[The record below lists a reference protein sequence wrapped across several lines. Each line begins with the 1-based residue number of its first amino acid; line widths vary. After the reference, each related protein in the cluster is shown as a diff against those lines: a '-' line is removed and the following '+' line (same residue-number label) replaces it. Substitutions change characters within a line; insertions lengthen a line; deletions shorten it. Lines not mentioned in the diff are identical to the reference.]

1 MAQLSFLSIALN
13 RKKLRCER
21 FLDEMSK
28 AVPWQMLVSEI
39 QPYYAGN
46 QDTNKDTG
54 NGVSRDTNKGTGNDV
69 NKNTN
74 KGGRPQFPIEL
85 MLKIHC
91 LQQWYNL
98 SDPAA
103 EDAIYDRCSFQ
114 KFLAL
119 DLISDRVPD
128 ETTILNFRHLL
139 EKHNL
144 SEAIFDAV
152 NHFLEEKNLLVK
164 EGTAVDATLIAAPT
178 STKNKDKSRDPEMS
192 STKKN
197 NQWHFGMKAHIGVQ
211 TQGKPLVHSVAASTA
226 KEHDSI
232 KTYDLLHGEENAV
245 FGDKAY
251 DDQAL
256 KQACRQQGIFY
267 GITNKA
273 KSKHSLSAKQK
284 KRNQQFSSVRAKV
297 EHPFQV
303 IKCIWNYR
311 KVRYRGLKKNM
322 GQLNVLFALSNL
334 FMIRKQLLPIPIH
347 I

>member
-13 RKKLRCER
+13 KKKLRCEK
-21 FLDEMSK
+21 FLDEMLK
-28 AVPWQMLVSEI
+28 VVPWQMLVSEI
-39 QPYYAGN
+39 SPYYTNN
-46 QDTNKDTG
+46 QN
-54 NGVSRDTNKGTGNDV
+54 NFSSRSGLNQ
-69 NKNTN
+69 
-74 KGGRPQFPIEL
+74 GGRPSFPLEL

-103 EDAIYDRCSFQ
+103 EDAIYDRSSFQ
-114 KFLAL
+114 KFLSL
-119 DLISDRVPD
+119 DLISDKVPD

-164 EGTAVDATLIAAPT
+164 EGTSLDATLIAAPT

-197 NQWHFGMKAHIGVQ
+197 NQWYFGMKAHIGVQ
-211 TQGKPLVHSVAASTA
+211 SRGKPLVHSIVATTA
-226 KEHDSI
+226 KEHDSV
-232 KTYDLLHGEENAV
+232 KTYDLLHGEEEAV

-256 KQACRQQGIFY
+256 KQSCRQQGIFY

-273 KSKHSLSAKQK
+273 KSKHPLSNKQK
-284 KRNQQFSSVRAKV
+284 KRNKQFSSVRASV

-303 IKCIWNYR
+303 IKCSWNYR

-322 GQLNVLFALSNL
+322 GQLNILFALSNL
-334 FMIRKQLLPIPIH
+334 FMIRKQLMPIPIH
-347 I
+347 V

>member
-13 RKKLRCER
+13 KKKLRCEK
-21 FLDEMSK
+21 FLDEMLK
-28 AVPWQMLVSEI
+28 VVPWQMLVSEI
-39 QPYYAGN
+39 SPYYTNN
-46 QDTNKDTG
+46 QN
-54 NGVSRDTNKGTGNDV
+54 NFSSRSGLNQ
-69 NKNTN
+69 
-74 KGGRPQFPIEL
+74 GGRPSFPLEL

-103 EDAIYDRCSFQ
+103 EDAIYDRSSFQ
-114 KFLAL
+114 KFLSL
-119 DLISDRVPD
+119 DLISDKVPD

-164 EGTAVDATLIAAPT
+164 EGTSLDATLIAAPT

-197 NQWHFGMKAHIGVQ
+197 NQWYFGMKAHIGVQ
-211 TQGKPLVHSVAASTA
+211 SRGKPLVHSIVATTA
-226 KEHDSI
+226 KEHDSV
-232 KTYDLLHGEENAV
+232 KTYDLLHGEEEAV

-251 DDQAL
+251 DDCAL

-267 GITNKA
+267 EN
-273 KSKHSLSAKQK
+273 H
-284 KRNQQFSSVRAKV
+284 QQS
-297 EHPFQV
+297 
-303 IKCIWNYR
+303 
-311 KVRYRGLKKNM
+311 
-322 GQLNVLFALSNL
+322 
-334 FMIRKQLLPIPIH
+334 
-347 I
+347 

>member
-1 MAQLSFLSIALN
+1 
-13 RKKLRCER
+13 
-21 FLDEMSK
+21 
-28 AVPWQMLVSEI
+28 
-39 QPYYAGN
+39 
-46 QDTNKDTG
+46 
-54 NGVSRDTNKGTGNDV
+54 
-69 NKNTN
+69 
-74 KGGRPQFPIEL
+74 

-103 EDAIYDRCSFQ
+103 EDAIYDRSSFQ

-139 EKHNL
+139 EKNNL

-164 EGTAVDATLIAAPT
+164 EGTSLDATLIAAPT
-178 STKNKDKSRDPEMS
+178 STKNKSKSRDPEMS
-192 STKKN
+192 SAKKN
-197 NQWHFGMKAHIGVQ
+197 NQWYFGMKAHIGVQ
-211 TQGKPLVHSVAASTA
+211 SRGKPLVHSVMATTA
-226 KEHDSI
+226 KEHDSV
-232 KTYDLLHGEENAV
+232 KTYDLLHGEEEAV

-251 DDQAL
+251 DDCAL
-256 KQACRQQGIFY
+256 KQSCRQQGIFY

-273 KSKHSLSAKQK
+273 KSKHPLSNKQK
-284 KRNQQFSSVRAKV
+284 KRNKQFSSVRASV

-311 KVRYRGLKKNM
+311 KVRYRGLKKNL
-322 GQLNVLFALSNL
+322 GQLNILFALSNL
-334 FMIRKQLLPIPIH
+334 FMIRKQLMPISIH
-347 I
+347 V